1 MARVSFVGRP
11 LPRREDLR
19 FLKGLGK
26 FVADLKP
33 KDALH
38 VAFLRSPL
46 PHAIIRRVD
55 ASRAKAM
62 PGVKLVLTGPELPQY
77 MKPFRHL
84 IPTPPYYP
92 MAVDKVRFVGEPV
105 AAVVAESKAIAEDAV
120 EMIEVEYEPLDP
132 VIDPERALLPGSPLV
147 HEGFENNIAWRGSY
161 VYGDIEGAFNSAD
174 LTVSAKFVVNRFSST
189 PLEPSAVLSYYDRST
204 GDLYIWDQNH
214 QAPMHHARIADV
226 LGIPQHKLI
235 YAVPDVGG
243 GFGNKVM
250 IYPYSAVIGL
260 LAKMVD
266 RPVIWVADRKE
277 DLLALMQTPM
287 RIAWVEA
294 AVKTSGKVLG
304 LRIRIIEDFGA
315 HLRHPEPQN
324 VTRPFAC
331 MLGPYAIEAIQLDA
345 IGVFTNKSPTGP
357 NRAYGRTH
365 TFFVL
370 ERLMDVI
377 AKRLGMDPV
386 EIRMRNFIPTEKMP
400 YTNVIGSIYDGGNY
414 HEMMRML
421 LEKFGYDEWKRKRDE
436 MRKLGRLL
444 GIGVA
449 SIIEPAVTNSQVVS
463 LWGSEIGNKYA
474 GSSEAAMITVYPT
487 GKVEVRMGTI
497 PQGQGHETVAAQIV
511 ADMLQV
517 PIDDVHVSPGFDTRT
532 HPYSG
537 DSGTYASRF
546 SVMAV
551 GALIGAAT
559 KIRDKMTKIAAHVL
573 GVDESQILVEDGNFV
588 AKGTDRGLSFREVCR
603 IAYNQLAL
611 LPEGMEPGLHAFHV
625 HRYESSPAD
634 ENKRANYAVTY
645 SPAMA
650 AAAVEVDPETFEIKV
665 LKLVMVEDIGTVLNP
680 LIAEGQAHGA
690 MAHGFGAA
698 LFEEYVY
705 DHVTGQLLSSTFMD
719 YLVPTAREVPELEV
733 HHFETRSLVTAWGS
747 RGGPGESGTPLVAV
761 TIANAVSDAIEPL
774 DLEVHELPVQPHKL
788 WELARYIKEKK
799 LKQSK

>member
-1 MARVSFVGRP
+1 MVTTELLGKP
-11 LPRREDLR
+11 IPRREDKR
-19 FLKGLGK
+19 FLIGLGR

-38 VAFLRSPL
+38 VTFLRSPFS
-46 PHAIIRRVD
+46 HAIIKRID
-55 ASRAKAM
+55 TSKARAL
-62 PGVKLVLTGPELPQY
+62 PGVRLVLTGPELPKY
-77 MKPFRHL
+77 IKPFRHL

-92 MAVDKVRFVGEPV
+92 MAVDKVRYVGEPV
-105 AAVVAESKAIAEDAV
+105 AAVVAESRAAAEDAL
-120 EMIEVEYEPLDP
+120 ELIEVEYEPLEP
-132 VIDPERALLPGSPLV
+132 VIDPEKALLPGSPLV
-147 HEGFENNIAWRGSY
+147 HEGFENNIAWRGNY
-161 VYGDIEGAFNSAD
+161 VYGDVEGAFNSAD
-174 LTVSAKFVVNRFSST
+174 LKVSARFVVNRFSST
-189 PLEPSAVLSYYDRST
+189 PIEPSAVLAYFDRST

-214 QAPMHHARIADV
+214 QAPMHHARLADV
-226 LGIPQHKLI
+226 LGIPQNKLV

-250 IYPYSAVIGL
+250 IYPYSAVVGL
-260 LAKMVD
+260 LSKMVD
-266 RPVIWVADRKE
+266 RPVIWIADRRE
-277 DLLALMQTPM
+277 DLQGLMQTPM
-287 RIAWVEA
+287 RIARVEA
-294 AVKTSGKVLG
+294 AVRRDGKVLG
-304 LRIRIIEDFGA
+304 LRIRLIEDFGA

-331 MLGPYAIEAIQLDA
+331 MLGPYEISAIQLDA
-345 IGVFTNKSPTGP
+345 VGVFTNKCPTGP

-370 ERLMDVI
+370 ERLMDII
-377 AKRLGMDPV
+377 ARRLGIDPV
-386 EIRMRNFIPTEKMP
+386 EIRLRNFIPAERMP

-414 HEMMRML
+414 HEMMQML
-421 LEKFGYDEWKRKRDE
+421 LKKFGYEEWLRKRDE
-436 MRKLGRLL
+436 MRKEGRLV

-463 LWGSEIGNKYA
+463 LWGSEIGSRYA

-497 PQGQGHETVAAQIV
+497 PQGQGHETVAAQVV
-511 ADMLQV
+511 ADVLQV
-517 PIDDVHVSPGFDTRT
+517 PIEDIHVSPGFNTRS

-546 SVMAV
+546 SVLAV
-551 GALIGAAT
+551 GALIGAAM
-559 KIRDKMTKIAAHVL
+559 KIRSKMIKIAAHVL
-573 GVDESQILVEDGNFV
+573 GTDESQIQLEDGNFI
-588 AKGTDRGLSFREVCR
+588 AKGLNRSLSFREVCR

-625 HRYESSPAD
+625 YRYESPPAD
-634 ENKRANYAVTY
+634 ERKRANYAVTY

-650 AAAVEVDPETFEIKV
+650 CAAVELDPETFEVRV
-665 LKLVMVEDIGTVLNP
+665 LRLVMVEDIGTVLNP
-680 LIAEGQAHGA
+680 MIAEGQAHGA

-705 DHVTGQLLSSTFMD
+705 DPSTGQLLSSTFTD

-733 HHFETRSLVTAWGS
+733 HHFITRSPVTAWGS

-774 DLEVHELPVQPHKL
+774 GLEVHEIPIKSYKL
-788 WELARYIKEKK
+788 WEAARKVK
-799 LKQSK
+799 LSESR